1 LEIPFVKKN
10 HDGEPARAMSELLL
24 QLVQEHTKAGGYVLA
39 MSATLGE
46 ALRARLEGRQVLP
59 LAQAIAQ
66 PYPVM
71 TSGAQSMPTTAPGR
85 VVNVQIQGY
94 SSALTR
100 AVAAACAGQAVLW
113 IRSTVT
119 NAIEDWTTLR
129 TLGVPVIL
137 HHSRYAD
144 DDRTYLDGQV
154 PGIIGRQGQRRGVV
168 IVATQTVEQ
177 SLDIDSDL
185 LVTDACPADV
195 MLQRLGRLYRHRPGT
210 PTAILIDPGN
220 WDLYVGAARFSAA
233 QKWQYVYSPLVVRA
247 TVEWIARRGLI
258 RVPHDVRDLVET
270 ATHPDALTEAAAAYG
285 SAWQSEESR
294 RDTAALVARQ
304 QASVGLIDLSRHYRD
319 NQVNGLTPTRIGEGT
334 VEVPVNGLVSPF
346 TGQPLASVPIRG
358 NWLTGVPPGTLGVA
372 SGAMIDVGG
381 RRFTYDVRGL
391 KK

>member
-1 LEIPFVKKN
+1 
-10 HDGEPARAMSELLL
+10 
-24 QLVQEHTKAGGYVLA
+24 

-46 ALRARLEGRQVLP
+46 ALRSRLMGRQMLP
-59 LAQAIAQ
+59 LAEAIAQ

-85 VVNVQIQGY
+85 VVDVQIQGY
-94 SSALTR
+94 SPALTR
-100 AVAAACAGQAVLW
+100 VEAAARAGQAVLW

-129 TLGVPVIL
+129 TRGVPVIL

-154 PGIIGRQGQRRGVV
+154 LGVIGRQGQRRGVV

-210 PTAILIDPGN
+210 PTAVVIDPGN
-220 WDLYVGAARFSAA
+220 WDLYVGAARFNAA
-233 QKWQYVYSPLVVRA
+233 QKWHYVYSPLVVRA
-247 TVEWIARRGLI
+247 TVEWIAPRGLI

-270 ATHPDALTEAAAAYG
+270 ATHPHALAQAAAAYG
-285 SAWQSEESR
+285 PTWQGEEAR
-294 RDTAALVARQ
+294 LGAAALVARQ
-304 QASVGLIDLSRHYRD
+304 QANAGLIDFSRHYRD
-319 NQVNGLTPTRIGEGT
+319 NQVNGRTPTRVGDSTI
-334 VEVPVNGLVSPF
+334 EVPVNGLVSPF
-346 TGQPLASVPIRG
+346 TGQPLASVPIRAT
-358 NWLTGVPPGTLGVA
+358 WLAGLPPGTAGVA
-372 SGAMIDVGG
+372 TASMIDVGG

-391 KK
+391 QK